1 MKRPNA
7 LALPSGSSEEASR
20 LHCFFQLVEEAY
32 WSLGATVLKLCSV
45 GFKRAFEKRI
55 LWSAMI
61 EKHCMLYPPSQ
72 ESHITKD
79 HVGGSEKLLL
89 GTLLGGLTVLSVQPC
104 ASTPRLFGGTK
115 WTRAGAATTQS
126 FFSWEFLSGA
136 VRSGFFPVEDHG

>member
-1 MKRPNA
+1 
-7 LALPSGSSEEASR
+7 
-20 LHCFFQLVEEAY
+20 
-32 WSLGATVLKLCSV
+32 
-45 GFKRAFEKRI
+45 
-55 LWSAMI
+55 MI

-104 ASTPRLFGGTK
+104 ASAPRLFGGTK

-126 FFSWEFLSGA
+126 SHGSSSLGQSGVA
-136 VRSGFFPVEDHG
+136 SSLWKIMAKN